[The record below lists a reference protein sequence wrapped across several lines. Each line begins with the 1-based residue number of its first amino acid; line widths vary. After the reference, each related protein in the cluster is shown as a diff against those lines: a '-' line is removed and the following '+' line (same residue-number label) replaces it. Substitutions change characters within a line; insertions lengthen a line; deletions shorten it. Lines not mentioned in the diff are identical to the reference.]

1 MDIQEFL
8 PRTSQTAA
16 TAHPGAAPMHQEQPH
31 RGPGPSHFADLDYD
45 RAPFLAIWE
54 TTQACDL
61 ACKHCRASAQ
71 PLAHPNQL
79 TTAEATNLI
88 DQIAEMQVPLFVFTG
103 GDPLKRPDIFQL
115 IRHAADHG
123 VHAALTP
130 SATPLLTRDAIFRM
144 KESGLSRLAV
154 SLDGSYSD
162 IHDDIRGV
170 PGAWERTLEAIRW
183 ANEASLPVQVHTVV
197 SRLNINDL
205 DRLSVLLTEEKIVM
219 WSFFFLVPV
228 GRGKTADL
236 LTGEEFEQV
245 FAKMWDLTKRV
256 PFAIKT
262 TEAMHY
268 RRYLIQQRLKEGRP
282 TTGVHDDAGA
292 RPTAPHGWTGHPG
305 SGSEAKAVGWAT
317 KRVNDGRGFVFVSHI
332 GKVYPSGFLPIE
344 GGDLHND
351 TLAHIYQQ
359 SPIFVKLRN
368 SDLLHGKCGACE
380 YRNICG
386 GSRARA
392 YAVTGDV
399 LAEEPCCIYQPRG
412 YHPDPN
418 AKDAS
423 PACSAHD
430 LVQLEVAH
438 S

>member
-1 MDIQEFL
+1 MDIH
-8 PRTSQTAA
+8 PAVPTAPQPA
-16 TAHPGAAPMHQEQPH
+16 ESAHPSP
-31 RGPGPSHFADLDYD
+31 FANLDYD

-71 PLAHPNQL
+71 PQAHPSQL

-115 IRHAADHG
+115 IRHAADKG

-144 KESGLSRLAV
+144 KDSGLSRLAV
-154 SLDGSYSD
+154 SLDGSYSH

-183 ANEASLPVQVHTVV
+183 ANQAKLPIQVHTVV
-197 SRLNINDL
+197 SRLNIDDL
-205 DRLSVLLTEEKIVM
+205 DRLSVLLTEENIVM

-282 TTGVHDDAGA
+282 AAGVHDDAGA

-305 SGSEAKAVGWAT
+305 SGSESKAVGWAT

-351 TLAHIYQQ
+351 TLAHIYQE
-359 SPIFVKLRN
+359 SEIFVKLRN

-380 YRNICG
+380 FRNICG

-418 AKDAS
+418 AKEAS
-423 PACSAHD
+423 PACAAHD

-438 S
+438 L

>member
-1 MDIQEFL
+1 MDI
-8 PRTSQTAA
+8 
-16 TAHPGAAPMHQEQPH
+16 HQ
-31 RGPGPSHFADLDYD
+31 AMTTLDYD

-71 PLAHPNQL
+71 PLSHPSQL
-79 TTAEATNLI
+79 TTAEAENLI
-88 DQIAEMQVPLFVFTG
+88 NQIADLQVPLFVFTG
-103 GDPLKRPDIFQL
+103 GDPLKRPDIFHL
-115 IRHAADHG
+115 IEHAAKQG

-130 SATPLLTRDAIFRM
+130 SATPLLTREAIFHM
-144 KESGLSRLAV
+144 KESGLARLAV
-154 SLDGSYSD
+154 SLDGSVPE
-162 IHDDIRGV
+162 IHDGIRGI
-170 PGAWERTLEAIRW
+170 PGTWARTLQAIEW
-183 ANEASLPVQVHTVV
+183 ANEAKLPIQVHTVV
-197 SRLNINDL
+197 SRLNIDDL
-205 DRLSVLLTEEKIVM
+205 DRLSVLLTEKQIVM

-228 GRGKTADL
+228 GRGKTDDL
-236 LTGEEFEQV
+236 LTGEEFEAV
-245 FAKMWDLTKRV
+245 FAKMWELTKRV

-268 RRYLIQQRLKEGRP
+268 RRYLIQQRMQEGRP
-282 TTGVHDDAGA
+282 TVGIHDDAGA
-292 RPTAPHGWTGHPG
+292 KPTRGWADTAGHPG
-305 SGSEAKAVGWAT
+305 RGSESQAVGWAT
-317 KRVNDGRGFVFVSHI
+317 KRVNDGRGFMFISHI

-344 GGDLHND
+344 GGDLHHD
-351 TLAHIYQQ
+351 TLAHIYQE

-380 YRNICG
+380 FRNICG

-399 LAEEPCCIYQPRG
+399 LAEEPCCIYQPKG

-418 AKDAS
+418 APGAS
-423 PACSAHD
+423 PACAAHD
-430 LVQLEVAH
+430 LIQLEVAH

>member
-1 MDIQEFL
+1 MDIRQAM
-8 PRTSQTAA
+8 TT
-16 TAHPGAAPMHQEQPH
+16 
-31 RGPGPSHFADLDYD
+31 LDYD

-71 PLAHPNQL
+71 PLAHPSQL

-88 DQIAEMQVPLFVFTG
+88 DQIADLQVPLFVFTG
-103 GDPLKRPDIFQL
+103 GDPLKRPDIFEL
-115 IRHAADHG
+115 IEHAAAKG

-130 SATPLLTRDAIFRM
+130 SATPLLTREAIFRM
-144 KESGLSRLAV
+144 KASGLSRLAV
-154 SLDGSYSD
+154 SLDGSTPE
-162 IHDDIRGV
+162 IHDSIRGI
-170 PGAWERTLEAIRW
+170 PGTWERTVEAIHW
-183 ANEASLPVQVHTVV
+183 ANEAGLPIQVHTVV
-197 SRLNINDL
+197 SRLNIADL
-205 DRLSVLLTEEKIVM
+205 DRLSVLLTEKQIVM

-228 GRGKTADL
+228 GRGKTDDL
-236 LTGEEFEQV
+236 LTGQEFEDV

-268 RRYLIQQRLKEGRP
+268 RRYLIEQRMKEGRP
-282 TTGVHDDAGA
+282 TLGVHDDAGA
-292 RPTAPHGWTGHPG
+292 RPTHPHGHPG
-305 SGSEAKAVGWAT
+305 GHPGAEMGGWASRPGTGSEAQAVGWAT
-317 KRVNDGRGFVFVSHI
+317 KRVNDGRGFVFISHI

-351 TLAHIYQQ
+351 TLAHIYQE
-359 SPIFVKLRN
+359 SPIFLKLRD

-380 YRNICG
+380 FRNICG

-412 YHPDPN
+412 YHADT
-418 AKDAS
+418 AAS
-423 PACSAHD
+423 PACVPHD
-430 LVQLEVAH
+430 LIQLEVAH

>member
-1 MDIQEFL
+1 MDIRQAM
-8 PRTSQTAA
+8 TK
-16 TAHPGAAPMHQEQPH
+16 
-31 RGPGPSHFADLDYD
+31 LDYD

-71 PLAHPNQL
+71 PLAHDNQL
-79 TTAEATNLI
+79 STAEAKNLI
-88 DQIAEMQVPLFVFTG
+88 DQIAELEVPLFVFTG
-103 GDPLKRPDIFQL
+103 GDPLKRPDIFEL
-115 IRHAADHG
+115 IQHAASKG

-154 SLDGSYSD
+154 SLDGSVPA
-162 IHDDIRGV
+162 IHDSIRGI
-170 PGAWERTLEAIRW
+170 PGTWERTVQAIQW
-183 ANEASLPVQVHTVV
+183 ANEAQLPIQVHTVV
-197 SRLNINDL
+197 SRLNIADL
-205 DRLSVLLTEEKIVM
+205 DNLATLLTLKQIVM

-228 GRGKTADL
+228 GRGKTDDL
-236 LTGEEFEQV
+236 LTGQEFEDV

-268 RRYLIQQRLKEGRP
+268 RRYLIQQRMKENLP

-292 RPTAPHGWTGHPG
+292 RPTTHPGWTVSSGHPG
-305 SGSEAKAVGWAT
+305 RGSEDKAVGWAT
-317 KRVNDGRGFVFVSHI
+317 KRVNDGRGFVFISHI

-351 TLAHIYQQ
+351 TLAHIYQE
-359 SPIFVKLRN
+359 SPIFVKLRD
-368 SDLLHGKCGACE
+368 SDLLDGKCGACE
-380 YRNICG
+380 FRNICG

-399 LAEEPCCIYQPRG
+399 MAEEPCCIYQPRG

-418 AKDAS
+418 RKDAS
-423 PACSAHD
+423 PACAAHD
-430 LVQLEVAH
+430 LIQLEVAH

>member
-1 MDIQEFL
+1 MDIRQAM
-8 PRTSQTAA
+8 TT
-16 TAHPGAAPMHQEQPH
+16 
-31 RGPGPSHFADLDYD
+31 LDYD

-71 PLAHPNQL
+71 PLAHPSQL
-79 TTAEATNLI
+79 TTVEATNLI
-88 DQIAEMQVPLFVFTG
+88 DQIADLEVPLFVFTG

-115 IRHAADHG
+115 IEHAASKG

-144 KESGLSRLAV
+144 KDSGLSRLAV
-154 SLDGSYSD
+154 SLDGSLPE
-162 IHDDIRGV
+162 IHDSIRGI
-170 PGAWERTLEAIRW
+170 PGTWERTVQAIHW
-183 ANEASLPVQVHTVV
+183 ANEAKLPIQVHTVV
-197 SRLNINDL
+197 SRLNISDL
-205 DRLSVLLTEEKIVM
+205 DRLSVLLTEKQIVM

-228 GRGKTADL
+228 GRGQVADL
-236 LTGEEFEQV
+236 LTGDEFEEV
-245 FAKMWDLTKRV
+245 FAKMWELTKRV

-268 RRYLIQQRLKEGRP
+268 RRYLIQQRMKEGRP

-292 RPTAPHGWTGHPG
+292 KPTHPHGHPG
-305 SGSEAKAVGWAT
+305 GHPGGWASRPGTGSESQAVGWAT

-351 TLAHIYQQ
+351 TLAHIYQE

-380 YRNICG
+380 FRNICG

-392 YAVTGDV
+392 YAVTGDIM
-399 LAEEPCCIYQPRG
+399 AEEPCCIYQPRG

-418 AKDAS
+418 QPNAS
-423 PACSAHD
+423 SPGCEAHD
-430 LVQLEVAH
+430 LIQLEVAH

>member
-1 MDIQEFL
+1 MNIEQ
-8 PRTSQTAA
+8 A
-16 TAHPGAAPMHQEQPH
+16 TPSAPQPAENGHPGI
-31 RGPGPSHFADLDYD
+31 FANLDYD

-71 PLAHPNQL
+71 PLAHPSQL

-103 GDPLKRPDIFQL
+103 GDPLKRPDIFDL
-115 IRHAADHG
+115 IRHAAGKG

-144 KESGLSRLAV
+144 KKSGLSRLAV
-154 SLDGSYSD
+154 SLDGSYSH

-183 ANEASLPVQVHTVV
+183 ANEANLPIQVHTVV

-205 DRLSVLLTEEKIVM
+205 DRLAALLTEEQIVM

-236 LTGEEFEQV
+236 LTGEEFEEV

-268 RRYLIQQRLKEGRP
+268 RRFLIQQRLKEGRP

-292 RPTAPHGWTGHPG
+292 RPTAGWTGHPG
-305 SGSEAKAVGWAT
+305 TGSESKAVGWAT
-317 KRVNDGRGFVFVSHI
+317 KRVNDGRGFVFISHI

-344 GGDLHND
+344 GGDLHKD
-351 TLAHIYQQ
+351 TLAHIYQE

-380 YRNICG
+380 FRNICG

-418 AKDAS
+418 APPAE
-423 PACSAHD
+423 PACAAHD